1 MGNEV
6 SGQGKP
12 RIMLPRVLRPKDEA
26 PPAKAGPAPRE
37 RPFPWKVVVLV
48 ALAAGGGLYL
58 LNRMAED
65 TKVQD
70 CVMAGHKN
78 CVKRPLA
85 GEVTA
90 LRDQALAGTGSS
102 ATRLRDGGRRDVGR
116 GATIDTPAKKVGPEV
131 RHIARLRTLPN
142 SRAKRAFPVVGRASF
157 CSFSRPSCHP
167 QARSSRKLP

>member
-1 MGNEV
+1 M
-6 SGQGKP
+6 
-12 RIMLPRVLRPKDEA
+12 VLIA
-26 PPAKAGPAPRE
+26 
-37 RPFPWKVVVLV
+37 V
-48 ALAAGGGLYL
+48 AAGGGLYL
-58 LNRMAED
+58 FNKMAED

-78 CVKRPLA
+78 CVKLDPAL
-85 GEVTA
+85 GEVA
-90 LRDQALAGTGSS
+90 PRRGQALAGTGSS